1 MKEEDTKV
9 KKLLIAFVVAITLI
23 AMFAAPILGDQP
35 NEPGVLGKA
44 ISSQAQNSE
53 KGFSG
58 TVHEGQQEAEL
69 EGVTFG
75 NLMKLLH
82 EFLGI
87 PPAHTP

>member
-1 MKEEDTKV
+1 
-9 KKLLIAFVVAITLI
+9 
-23 AMFAAPILGDQP
+23 MFAAPVLGDQP

-69 EGVTFG
+69 AGVTFG
-75 NLMKLLH
+75 NLM
-82 EFLGI
+82 
-87 PPAHTP
+87 